1 MSVDINREIQ
11 IIVRT
16 GKRDYGINR
25 TIKAA
30 KLGRVQLIILANNCP
45 TEKREQIEYYAK
57 LANIPILNYNNNGYE
72 LGALCGRGHVVSAI
86 SVYDPGDSKI
96 LKTIKKK

>member
-1 MSVDINREIQ
+1 MSMDINREIQ
-11 IIVRT
+11 IIART
-16 GKRDYGINR
+16 GKRDYGMSK

-30 KLGRVQLIILANNCP
+30 KLGRAKLIILSDNCAQ
-45 TEKREQIEYYAK
+45 EKRKQIEYYSS
-57 LANIPILNYNNNGYE
+57 LADIPVVIYKGNGYD

-96 LKTIKKK
+96 LRNIKKK

>member
-1 MSVDINREIQ
+1 MSIDLNREIQ

-16 GKRDYGINR
+16 GSREYGINR
-25 TIKAA
+25 AIKAA

-45 TEKREQIEYYAK
+45 KEKREQIEYYAN
-57 LANIPILNYNNNGYE
+57 LANIPIVDYNNNGYE

-86 SVYDPGDSKI
+86 SVYEPGNSKI
-96 LKTIKKK
+96 LRMIKKK